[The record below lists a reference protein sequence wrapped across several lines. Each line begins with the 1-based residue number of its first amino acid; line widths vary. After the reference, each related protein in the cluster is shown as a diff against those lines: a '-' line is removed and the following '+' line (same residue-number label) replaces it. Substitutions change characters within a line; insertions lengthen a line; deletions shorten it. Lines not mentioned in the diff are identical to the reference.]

1 MKQNLTKLKEE
12 IDISTIIIRDYRHS
26 RMVMEPKIKAK
37 LVELADITVDLCQL
51 NSLTHKQEHFLWE
64 KKRKEKIKED
74 EQETENH
81 RGINSVGDEKNRK
94 GKDPGRQGKARN
106 SHGNL

>member
-1 MKQNLTKLKEE
+1 
-12 IDISTIIIRDYRHS
+12 
-26 RMVMEPKIKAK
+26 MVMEPKIKVK
-37 LVELADITVDLCQL
+37 PVEPAAITMDLCQL

-74 EQETENH
+74 EQETEKH
-81 RGINSVGDEKNRK
+81 WGINSVGDEKKRR

>member
-37 LVELADITVDLCQL
+37 PVELADITMDLCQL
-51 NSLTHKQEHFLWE
+51 NSPTSKNIFSE
-64 KKRKEKIKED
+64 K
-74 EQETENH
+74 
-81 RGINSVGDEKNRK
+81 RK
-94 GKDPGRQGKARN
+94 GKKK
-106 SHGNL
+106 